1 MNKDIDMSMDPSQRE
16 PGVDKWL
23 DGALS
28 QYCNAEPRTGLES
41 RVLANLQAERSRTAS
56 RRPWWWALGAVAA
69 AVAIVAALWL
79 GESSRKRNPGT
90 VAETSST
97 TQREEA
103 QAPAQPGPA
112 PQIAHPARDVAQ
124 HRPAHW
130 PIHDL
135 AGKRTPKLDQ
145 FPSRRNIS
153 EGESL
158 LARLLKE
165 QSNKEALLESTPRP
179 EVDLSIGSLEILPL
193 QIPDIEISESK
204 TN

>member
-1 MNKDIDMSMDPSQRE
+1 MNMDPVNRE
-16 PGVDKWL
+16 RDVDVDQWL
-23 DGALS
+23 ESALS
-28 QYCNAEPRTGLES
+28 QHGKAEPRTGLEN
-41 RVLANLQAERSRTAS
+41 RVLANLKAERNRIAS
-56 RRPWWWALGAVAA
+56 RRPWWWPLGAVAA
-69 AVAIVAALWL
+69 SVAIVAALWL

-90 VAETSST
+90 VAETSTT
-97 TQREEA
+97 TQREEVHE
-103 QAPAQPGPA
+103 PAQPGP
-112 PQIAHPARDVAQ
+112 PSQIAHTARDVAQ

-145 FPSRRNIS
+145 FPSRRNMS

-165 QSNKEALLESTPRP
+165 QSNKEALLESTPIRE
-179 EVDLSIGSLEILPL
+179 EVDLSIDSLEIRPL
-193 QIPDIEISESK
+193 EIPDIEISESK